1 MKRKTAIIISI
12 AAVIIFSAGGLYA
25 YAKYFGPQTV
35 MQTSSDKVNCRQG
48 NVHDGVGRQARFTVL
63 STCEK

>member
-12 AAVIIFSAGGLYA
+12 AVVVIFSAGGLYA

-35 MQTSSDKVNCRQG
+35 
-48 NVHDGVGRQARFTVL
+48 L
-63 STCEK
+63 SKL